1 MRGNLD
7 RRAFLQTA
15 SALTASAALPGV
27 FVQRGL
33 AADATKLSTPSAEK
47 LGWRV
52 SIEIY
57 TFRSMPFYDALPKT
71 AALGVR
77 YVEPGFFLPLDS
89 RQPGLTTSDKLTP
102 PQRQEMKQRMADLGI
117 SMPTYYADVNT
128 DQDAAKRAFEF
139 AREMGVETI
148 VSEPPPE
155 AFDMVEKL
163 CEEFAINLAIHNH
176 PKSPESRYWHPERIV
191 AVCQGRSRRIGACC
205 DTGHWVRSG
214 LRPLACLKQLEGRIV
229 SFHLKDVGEWAK
241 PEARDVPLGQG
252 LAEYTEV
259 LRELKRQG
267 FRGVMAVEYEHES
280 PELMQEVA
288 ECLAFVEKTAAQ
300 LI

>member
-1 MRGNLD
+1 MSENLD
-7 RRAFLQTA
+7 RRAFLQAA
-15 SALTASAALPGV
+15 SALAASAAVPSLLGRV
-27 FVQRGL
+27 AR
-33 AADATKLSTPSAEK
+33 AAEAVELSTPSAEK

-57 TFRSMPFYDALPKT
+57 TFRSMPFYDALQKT

-89 RQPGLTTSDKLTP
+89 QQPGLTTSDKLTP
-102 PQRQEMKQRMADLGI
+102 PQRQEMKRRMADLGI
-117 SMPTYYADVNT
+117 SMPTYYADITT
-128 DQDAAKRAFEF
+128 DRGAAVSAFEF

-163 CEEFAINLAIHNH
+163 CDEYGINLAIHNH
-176 PKSPESRYWHPERIV
+176 PQSPASRYWHPDRV
-191 AVCQGRSRRIGACC
+191 LAACQGRSARIGACC

-214 LRPLACLKQLEGRIV
+214 LRPLDCLKLLEGRIIT
-229 SFHLKDVGEWAK
+229 FHLKDVGEWAK
-241 PEARDVPLGQG
+241 PETRDVPLGQG
-252 LAEYTEV
+252 LGEYADV
-259 LRELKRQG
+259 LKELKRQG
-267 FRGVMAVEYEHES
+267 FRGVMAIEYEHES

-288 ECLAFVEKTAAQ
+288 ACLAFVEKTAAQ
-300 LI
+300 LA

>member
-7 RRAFLQTA
+7 RRTFLQTA
-15 SALTASAALPGV
+15 SVLAAGAALPSVLG
-27 FVQRGL
+27 RTAL
-33 AADATKLSTPSAEK
+33 AADAIKLSTPSAEK
-47 LGWRV
+47 LGWQV

-57 TFRSMPFYDALPKT
+57 TFRSMPFYDALQKT

-77 YVEPGFFLPLDS
+77 HVEPGFFLPLDS
-89 RQPGLTTSDKLTP
+89 QQPGLTTSDKLTP
-102 PQRQEMKQRMADLGI
+102 SQRKEMKQRMADLGI
-117 SMPTYYADVNT
+117 SMPTYYADVST
-128 DQDAAKRAFEF
+128 DRDAAVRAFEF

-163 CEEFAINLAIHNH
+163 CDEFAINLAIHNH
-176 PKSPESRYWHPERIV
+176 PKSPDSRYWHPDRIL
-191 AVCQGRSRRIGACC
+191 AVCQGRGKRIGACC

-214 LRPLACLKQLEGRIV
+214 LRPMDCLRQLEGRIV
-229 SFHLKDVGEWAK
+229 SFHLKDVGQWAK

-252 LAEYTEV
+252 LAEYADV
-259 LRELKRQG
+259 LKELKRQG

-288 ECLAFVEKTAAQ
+288 QCLAFVEKTAAQ
-300 LI
+300 LS

>member
-7 RRAFLQTA
+7 RRTFLQTA
-15 SALTASAALPGV
+15 SVLAAGAALPSVLG
-27 FVQRGL
+27 RTAL
-33 AADATKLSTPSAEK
+33 AADAIKLSTPSAEK
-47 LGWRV
+47 LGWQV

-57 TFRSMPFYDALPKT
+57 TFRSMPFYDALQKT

-77 YVEPGFFLPLDS
+77 HVEPGFFLPLDS
-89 RQPGLTTSDKLTP
+89 QQPGLTTSDKLTP
-102 PQRQEMKQRMADLGI
+102 SQRKEMKQRMADLGI
-117 SMPTYYADVNT
+117 SMPTYYADVST
-128 DQDAAKRAFEF
+128 DRDAAVRAFEF

-163 CEEFAINLAIHNH
+163 CDEFAINLAIHNH
-176 PKSPESRYWHPERIV
+176 PKSPDSRYWHPDRIL
-191 AVCQGRSRRIGACC
+191 AVCQGRGKRIGACC

-214 LRPLACLKQLEGRIV
+214 LRPMDCLRQLEGRIV
-229 SFHLKDVGEWAK
+229 SFHLKDVGQWAK

-252 LAEYTEV
+252 LAEYADV
-259 LRELKRQG
+259 LKELKRQG

-288 ECLAFVEKTAAQ
+288 QCLAFVEKTAAQ
-300 LI
+300 LG